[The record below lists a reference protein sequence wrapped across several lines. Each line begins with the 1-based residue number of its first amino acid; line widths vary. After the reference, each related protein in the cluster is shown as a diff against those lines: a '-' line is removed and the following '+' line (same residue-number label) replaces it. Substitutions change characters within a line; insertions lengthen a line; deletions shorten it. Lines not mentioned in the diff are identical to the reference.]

1 MHTTA
6 PTAPRTVERAHRTDD
21 DALPATGLSAA
32 EFAAAFRQHPG
43 GVAIVTADSPLGPV
57 ALTVTSIVSVSADPP
72 LFAFSIGHQASTAT
86 GIRNADSYV
95 VHFLSSEQLPIAEL
109 CATSGIDR
117 FADRSLWSRLPSGEP
132 YFPSAPVRIVGQRVD
147 QLDTASASLIL
158 VLAQASHVGSETDAA
173 PPLVYHDRGWH
184 ELGEHSQLGKR

>member
-1 MHTTA
+1 MHTTT
-6 PTAPRTVERAHRTDD
+6 PTAPRTAERAHITDD
-21 DALPATGLSAA
+21 EALLTSDLSAA
-32 EFAAAFRQHPG
+32 EFAAAFRRYPG
-43 GVAIVTADSPLGPV
+43 GVAVVTADSALGPV

-95 VHFLSSEQLPIAEL
+95 VHFLGSEQLPIAEL
-109 CATSGIDR
+109 CATSGVDR
-117 FADRSLWSRLPSGEP
+117 FADSSLWSRLPTGEP

-158 VLAQASHVGSETDAA
+158 VLAKESHIGTETDAG

-184 ELGEHSQLGKR
+184 ELSSQSQLGRR

>member
-6 PTAPRTVERAHRTDD
+6 PTAPRAAERALRTED
-21 DALPATGLSAA
+21 DALPTAGLSAI
-32 EFAAAFRQHPG
+32 EFTAAFRRYPG
-43 GVAIVTADSPLGPV
+43 GVAVVTADSALGPV

-72 LFAFSIGHQASTAT
+72 LFAFSIGHQASTAA

-109 CATSGIDR
+109 CATSGVDR
-117 FADRSLWSRLPSGEP
+117 FADRSLWSRLPTGEP
-132 YFPSAPVRIVGQRVD
+132 YFPSAPARIVGQRID

-158 VLAQASHVGSETDAA
+158 VLATESHVMNEIDTAL
-173 PPLVYHDRGWH
+173 PLVYHDRGWH
-184 ELGEHSQLGKR
+184 QLGEHSRLGPR